1 MDNSI
6 PPCNIRIDRNGV
18 WYYQG
23 TEMIRQD
30 IVEMFYSNL
39 ETDDEGRYLIR
50 MGKQVCVLEV
60 EDTPWI
66 VKEVNPAAGPDENPS
81 SFQIRMS
88 DNSVEEL
95 NPEELWMS
103 KENVLYCRVKGGR
116 FRARFS
122 RPAYYEFSKHIQYDE
137 RADQFF
143 VKAGNRTYTILRNI
157 KTG

>member
-1 MDNSI
+1 MDEPI

-23 TEMIRQD
+23 AEMIRQD
-30 IVEMFYSNL
+30 IVEMFYNNL
-39 ETDDEGRYLIR
+39 EMDDEGRYLVR

-66 VKEVNPAAGPDENPS
+66 VKEVNPAADPDGNPS
-81 SFQIRMS
+81 VFKVRLS

-95 NPEELWMS
+95 NPEDLWMS

-122 RPAYYEFSKHIQYDE
+122 RPAYYDFSKYIQHDE
-137 RADQFF
+137 KADQYFLTLNG
-143 VKAGNRTYTILRNI
+143 KRHRI
-157 KTG
+157 KLKS

>member
-1 MDNSI
+1 MDEPI

-18 WYYQG
+18 WYFQG
-23 TEMIRQD
+23 AEMIRQD
-30 IVEMFYSNL
+30 IVEMFYGNL
-39 ETDDEGRYLIR
+39 EMDNEGRYLIR

-81 SFQIRMS
+81 VFQIRLS

-95 NPEELWMS
+95 HPEELWMS
-103 KENVLYCRVKGGR
+103 KENVLYCKVKDGR

-122 RPAYYEFSKHIQYDE
+122 RPAYYEFSKCIQYDE
-137 RADQFF
+137 ERHQYYVAINE
-143 VKAGNRTYTILRNI
+143 KEYEI
-157 KTG
+157 KLKS